1 MTRVPTIDDIRE
13 IVNSP
18 HLSDDV
24 KRQVAKDYFD
34 HVEEED
40 EEELYRLGFD
50 SEDHMNDTHDWYSD
64 KFDFGDLDQAFASGD
79 DIFGEYEDAKKQ
91 HDAGV
96 VAAQKTQEKAA
107 EAKRTDATEQL
118 ADLRKK
124 RSETEPGVTNSNDI
138 LDKGVEGA
146 VHGLE
151 RFCPAYNR
159 ALGIAGTDLGPVSY
173 ERDVLQRYDEQ
184 RNIPFNVFRAQAEEI
199 DKLRE
204 DLVESLSSQSNR
216 LATVFSHWQG
226 AAADSAQT
234 MWRQVEKLS
243 NSEVKES
250 LSESSEAI
258 LRACSAV
265 AAACQRKAEW
275 SLKYAI
281 PNWCG
286 LQPYEIDMAIRIA
299 RSGRDAT
306 DAEIKHFM
314 QHLPPEDQA
323 LINDDKGDLEDE
335 TKDAAEKM
343 AQGWLQQFTSSFA
356 KFVSDFHVMCDN
368 EKNATDEA
376 WGNLTRFL
384 LGLPDDPYAAVAA
397 GGAAAA
403 APASGPLAGAG
414 GASGSAGGGPSFG
427 GGSAGGGSAGIGG
440 GPSGALGGA
449 PGGSATQTMPSMP
462 KPDMGPGD
470 AMGQDAVNPITGKAM
485 EIDPA
490 TENPYP
496 INPETG
502 EAIKDAAPDVDTVTV
517 RKGESE
523 IALTEPN
530 RDGEMSVRIDN
541 GTGAATE
548 YKLDFGAGGTLVGE
562 HAASGFGPTGAANGV
577 PGGAAAMAG
586 GGGAGDVHTPGKDGT
601 IQIHEGELSI
611 IAEQPLGPDGA
622 TVVTVD
628 DGNGEPATYVMGD
641 ADAVREYNDRVG
653 AGAPGTAPQAADTAA
668 SAGQSASGSLG
679 TEPQQSGAV
688 RPASVSAGDSGVT
701 SVAGAFTEPSEPTG
715 ARGSLDG
722 LDGVGAGISGSA
734 GGDAQR
740 GVGGS
745 LGAELAGGPNAGP
758 DAGHAGHAEG
768 VAGHAGGHAGIAG
781 GAAGFVD
788 GAGDAAFGGDSP
800 NEGPS
805 DGPQSDGP
813 RPESLRSDSP
823 QTDGPRTGAIPTD
836 GTAGV
841 GSIPGES
848 TSHPAPSGSAGVGGA
863 GGAPMMGGAGAGA
876 GGGGEDQQRT
886 AAYPLH
892 ETDLFEPDVPE
903 GPFGIARIS
912 GSLDDDEPAL

>member
-1 MTRVPTIDDIRE
+1 MMTRVPTIEDLRE

-18 HLSDDV
+18 HLPNDV

-34 HVEEED
+34 HIEDKD
-40 EEELYRLGFD
+40 EEELYQLGFD

-64 KFDFGDLDQAFASGD
+64 KYGFGDLDQAFASGEG
-79 DIFGEYEDAKKQ
+79 IFGEYEDAKKQ

-96 VAAQKTQEKAA
+96 VAAQKKQEEGA
-107 EAKRTDATEQL
+107 EAKRTEATEQL
-118 ADLRKK
+118 GDLRKK
-124 RSETEPGVTNSNDI
+124 RSETDAGVTNSNDI

-146 VHGLE
+146 VRGLE
-151 RFCPAYNR
+151 RFCPVYNR
-159 ALGIAGTDLGPVSY
+159 ALDIAGTDFGPVNY

-184 RNIPFNVFRAQAEEI
+184 RNIPFNVFTAQAAEI
-199 DKLRE
+199 DKLRD

-286 LQPYEIDMAIRIA
+286 LQPHEIDMAIRIA

-306 DAEIKHFM
+306 DAEIKHFI

-323 LINDDKGDLEDE
+323 VIDDDKGDLEDE

-356 KFVSDFHVMCDN
+356 KFVSDFRAMCDN

-376 WGNLTRFL
+376 WGNLTQFL

-397 GGAAAA
+397 VAAGGTAAAA
-403 APASGPLAGAG
+403 APASGPVAA
-414 GASGSAGGGPSFG
+414 ASAGGGV
-427 GGSAGGGSAGIGG
+427 SASD
-440 GPSGALGGA
+440 P
-449 PGGSATQTMPSMP
+449 
-462 KPDMGPGD
+462 
-470 AMGQDAVNPITGKAM
+470 VNPITGRAM
-485 EIDPA
+485 EIDPE
-490 TENPYP
+490 TGNPDP
-496 INPETG
+496 IDPATG
-502 EAIKDAAPDVDTVTV
+502 EASAAPDVDTMTV
-517 RKGESE
+517 SKGGNE

-530 RDGEMSVRIDN
+530 NDGEMSIRIGN
-541 GTGAATE
+541 GTSAAAE
-548 YKLDFGAGGTLVGE
+548 YKLDFGSGGTLGGE

-577 PGGAAAMAG
+577 LGGAG
-586 GGGAGDVHTPGKDGT
+586 VAGDVHTPGDDGT

-611 IAEQPLGPDGA
+611 VAEQPLGPDGA

-628 DGNGEPATYVMGD
+628 DGNGEPETYVMGGE
-641 ADAVREYNDRVG
+641 DAVRAYNDRMGVG
-653 AGAPGTAPQAADTAA
+653 EPGPAPQADVDAA
-668 SAGQSASGSLG
+668 SADRPESGRVDTASQ
-679 TEPQQSGAV
+679 ESGAV
-688 RPASVSAGDSGVT
+688 RPASVSAGDSGVA
-701 SVAGAFTEPSEPTG
+701 SVAGAFTEPSEPTD

-722 LDGVGAGISGSA
+722 LGGNGVGAGIFGST

-745 LGAELAGGPNAGP
+745 LGAELGDRANAGHP
-758 DAGHAGHAEG
+758 EGVPGHARGS
-768 VAGHAGGHAGIAG
+768 AGIAG
-781 GAAGFVD
+781 DAAGFAD
-788 GAGDAAFGGDSP
+788 GAGDFAFG
-800 NEGPS
+800 EGPQP
-805 DGPQSDGP
+805 DGPQDQDPQGP
-813 RPESLRSDSP
+813 RAEALRGEGPRSD
-823 QTDGPRTGAIPTD
+823 AMPTD

-848 TSHPAPSGSAGVGGA
+848 TPAPAQSGSAGVGGA
-863 GGAPMMGGAGAGA
+863 GGAPMMGGMGGGGAGA

-886 AAYPLH
+886 AAHPLH
-892 ETDLFEPDVPE
+892 ETGLFEPDVPE
-903 GPFGIARIS
+903 GPFGISRIS
-912 GSLDDDEPAL
+912 GSLDDD